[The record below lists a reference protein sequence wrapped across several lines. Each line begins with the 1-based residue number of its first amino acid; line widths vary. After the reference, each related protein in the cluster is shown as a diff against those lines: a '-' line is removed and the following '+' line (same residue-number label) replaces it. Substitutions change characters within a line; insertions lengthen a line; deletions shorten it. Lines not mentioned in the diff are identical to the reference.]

1 MWMMQFS
8 SWLEADG
15 EGFWCFL
22 ALQMSD
28 MLSVSEHGVNLGA
41 WQSHLQLHND
51 LNWFGRVC
59 LLCLLLGYSVD
70 ASNKVESFNKVH
82 FYHTEIEI
90 SYKVQSTND
99 KCHYPIYR
107 VYIKKLVLSVT
118 Q

>member
-1 MWMMQFS
+1 MGRVFFF
-8 SWLEADG
+8 
-15 EGFWCFL
+15 FW

-28 MLSVSEHGVNLGA
+28 MLSVSKHGVNLGA
-41 WQSHLQLHND
+41 WRSHLQLHYD
-51 LNWFGRVC
+51 PNWFWRVC
-59 LLCLLLGYSVD
+59 LLCLILGLVFILAGRAP

-118 Q
+118 ENM